1 MVEGR
6 GGMEGRGGEAG
17 VETTSMLEADD
28 ERGTEGAVCDD
39 VLGDGVGRESAM
51 TGVGRNG
58 APDGRDPAMMGG
70 EGRRGGGEGAE
81 RGGGA
86 ARPKRTAL
94 TVDERGRVSG
104 SDERLESAGAC
115 KSLGSVGMVRLLGN
129 FDVQLQGE
137 SQVLGQLG

>member
-1 MVEGR
+1 
-6 GGMEGRGGEAG
+6 MEGRGGEAG

-39 VLGDGVGRESAM
+39 VLGDGVGRESGM
-51 TGVGRNG
+51 IGVGRNG
-58 APDGRDPAMMGG
+58 APDGRDSAMMGG

-81 RGGGA
+81 RGGGG
-86 ARPKRTAL
+86 PKRTAL

-104 SDERLESAGAC
+104 SDERLEFVSPC
-115 KSLGSVGMVRLLGN
+115 KRLGSVRMARLLLGN

-137 SQVLGQLG
+137 GKVLGQLG

>member
-1 MVEGR
+1 
-6 GGMEGRGGEAG
+6 MEGRGGEAG

-39 VLGDGVGRESAM
+39 VLGDGVGRESGM
-51 TGVGRNG
+51 IGVGRNG
-58 APDGRDPAMMGG
+58 APDGRDSAMMGG

-81 RGGGA
+81 RGGGGG
-86 ARPKRTAL
+86 PKRTAL

-104 SDERLESAGAC
+104 SDERLEFVSPC
-115 KSLGSVGMVRLLGN
+115 KRLGSVGVARLLLGN

-137 SQVLGQLG
+137 GKVLGQLG